1 MLKFTGFLWL
11 KNGRASCIVENAP
24 LGIMKIVITGGTGFI
39 GNCLARNLLGQG
51 HDIRVIARSVP
62 PPDKMNPEG
71 VAYHSC
77 DLSVRRLP
85 QEVLSGADLVFH
97 VAAKAGVSGT
107 YSSYH
112 SANYQ
117 ATLNVLESC
126 LANGV
131 RRLVYTSTPSVTFS
145 GKPIRAG
152 TESLPRV
159 KDRISFYALTK
170 AMAEEAVLKAH
181 DPRKL
186 QTLALRPHLVWGEG
200 DPHLLPRVIS
210 RHKEGKLKIVG
221 DGNNQ
226 VDLTHVDNV
235 CHAHLCAM
243 KTLLENETAGGKAY
257 FIGQEEPIHLW
268 PWLNNLF
275 AETGLPPLEKS
286 IGFGKAYFA
295 GLVLEKVWGLLRFKG
310 DPPMTRFVASQLAH
324 DHWFSSQAAKS
335 DLGYEP
341 VANMEQCLKK
351 TLPWLR
357 RL

>member
-1 MLKFTGFLWL
+1 M
-11 KNGRASCIVENAP
+11 
-24 LGIMKIVITGGTGFI
+24 
-39 GNCLARNLLGQG
+39 
-51 HDIRVIARSVP
+51 
-62 PPDKMNPEG
+62 
-71 VAYHSC
+71 
-77 DLSVRRLP
+77 
-85 QEVLSGADLVFH
+85 
-97 VAAKAGVSGT
+97 
-107 YSSYH
+107 
-112 SANYQ
+112 
-117 ATLNVLESC
+117 
-126 LANGV
+126 
-131 RRLVYTSTPSVTFS
+131 
-145 GKPIRAG
+145 
-152 TESLPRV
+152 
-159 KDRISFYALTK
+159 
-170 AMAEEAVLKAH
+170 
-181 DPRKL
+181 
-186 QTLALRPHLVWGEG
+186 
-200 DPHLLPRVIS
+200 
-210 RHKEGKLKIVG
+210 G

-243 KTLLENETAGGKAY
+243 KTLLENERAGGKAY
-257 FIGQEEPIHLW
+257 FIGQEEPVHLW

-295 GLVLEKVWGLLRFKG
+295 GLVLEKIWGLLRFKG

>member
-1 MLKFTGFLWL
+1 M
-11 KNGRASCIVENAP
+11 
-24 LGIMKIVITGGTGFI
+24 
-39 GNCLARNLLGQG
+39 
-51 HDIRVIARSVP
+51 
-62 PPDKMNPEG
+62 
-71 VAYHSC
+71 
-77 DLSVRRLP
+77 
-85 QEVLSGADLVFH
+85 
-97 VAAKAGVSGT
+97 
-107 YSSYH
+107 
-112 SANYQ
+112 
-117 ATLNVLESC
+117 LESC
-126 LANGV
+126 LASGV

-170 AMAEEAVLKAH
+170 AMAEKAVLKAH
-181 DPRKL
+181 DPGKL

-257 FIGQEEPIHLW
+257 FIGQEASPPVAMAKQLVC
-268 PWLNNLF
+268 
-275 AETGLPPLEKS
+275 ETGLPPLEKS

-295 GLVLEKVWGLLRFKG
+295 GLVLEKSGGFFVSKAILR
-310 DPPMTRFVASQLAH
+310 
-324 DHWFSSQAAKS
+324 
-335 DLGYEP
+335 
-341 VANMEQCLKK
+341 
-351 TLPWLR
+351 
-357 RL
+357 